1 MKKPKLKDQSPSTKA
16 IFDALFERMMTIATA
31 NGQFI
36 ERNKS
41 LREQVE
47 KLAKENAELKEARHS
62 EFGKIQPVSTLQVK
76 GFWSDDDKREVF
88 GEKAE

>member
-31 NGQFI
+31 NGQLI
-36 ERNKS
+36 ERNKN

-47 KLAKENAELKEARHS
+47 KLTKENAELKEACYRETPS
-62 EFGKIQPVSTLQVK
+62 TKKGSTLEIK
-76 GFWSDDDKREVF
+76 GFWSNEDRREVV

>member
-31 NGQFI
+31 NGQLI
-36 ERNKS
+36 ERNKN

-47 KLAKENAELKEARHS
+47 KLTKENAEIKNAHL
-62 EFGKIQPVSTLQVK
+62 EFGKIKPVSTLQVK
-76 GFWSDDDKREVF
+76 GFWSDEDRREVF